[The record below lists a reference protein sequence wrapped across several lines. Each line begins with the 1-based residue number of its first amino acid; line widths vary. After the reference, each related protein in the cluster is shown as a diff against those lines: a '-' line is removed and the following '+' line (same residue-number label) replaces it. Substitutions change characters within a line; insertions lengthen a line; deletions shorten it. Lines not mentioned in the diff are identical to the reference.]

1 MIERSS
7 DKIDPV
13 EITVL
18 SGFLGSGKTT
28 LIRTLLERPDLQ
40 KTAVIIN
47 EFGDLGVDGE
57 IVKQCSDETC
67 PEENI
72 LELANGCICCTVA
85 DDFIPTMK
93 SLLGGQYLPEHIL
106 IETSGLALPKPLLKA
121 FEWPEIR
128 SRLTVDSVLAVVDAE
143 AVVNGIF
150 APQMSTELEEKQN
163 QTYVEHE
170 TPLSEVFEDQINC
183 SDVVLLTKPDLV
195 KNISDAR
202 NIIIKEMERNVPILE
217 VQNGDI
223 GADVIL
229 GVNAAAETD
238 LDNRRS
244 HHDGFDD
251 HEHDDFDTFSITVPK
266 ILDVEK
272 FKIVLEKLIRENDI
286 LRIKG
291 FLRVESKPL
300 NLLVQSVGKR
310 LSVNFT
316 DTKIP
321 VENTGNLVFIGEKGR
336 IDKDVIS
343 AYLHSSLN

>member
-1 MIERSS
+1 MSS
-7 DKIDPV
+7 LEKIPV
-13 EITVL
+13 TILT
-18 SGFLGSGKTT
+18 GFLGAGKTT
-28 LIRTLLERPDLQ
+28 LIRNLILKNKSKKL
-40 KTAVIIN
+40 AVIIN

-93 SLLGGQYLPEHIL
+93 SLLEGQYLPEHIL

-251 HEHDDFDTFSITVPK
+251 HEHDDFDTFSISVPK
-266 ILDVEK
+266 ILDLEK
-272 FKIVLEKLIRENDI
+272 FKIVLETLIRENDI

-300 NLLVQSVGKR
+300 NLLVQGVGKR

-316 DTKIP
+316 DTKISL
-321 VENTGNLVFIGEKGR
+321 ENTGNLVFIGEKGR
-336 IDKDVIS
+336 IDQDVIS

>member
-1 MIERSS
+1 MSS
-7 DKIDPV
+7 LEKIPV
-13 EITVL
+13 TILT
-18 SGFLGSGKTT
+18 GFLGAGKTT
-28 LIRTLLERPDLQ
+28 LIRNLILKNKSKKL
-40 KTAVIIN
+40 AIIIN

-93 SLLGGQYLPEHIL
+93 SLLEGQYLPEHIL

-251 HEHDDFDTFSITVPK
+251 HEHDDFDTFSISVPK
-266 ILDVEK
+266 ILDIEK
-272 FKIVLEKLIRENDI
+272 FKIVLETLIRKNDI

-300 NLLVQSVGKR
+300 NLLVQGVGKR

-336 IDKDVIS
+336 IDQDVIS
-343 AYLHSSLN
+343 AYIHSSLN

>member
-1 MIERSS
+1 MSS
-7 DKIDPV
+7 LEKIPV
-13 EITVL
+13 TILT
-18 SGFLGSGKTT
+18 GFLGAGKTT
-28 LIRTLLERPDLQ
+28 LIRNLILKNKSKKL
-40 KTAVIIN
+40 AVIIN

-93 SLLGGQYLPEHIL
+93 SLLEGQYIPEHIL

-150 APQMSTELEEKQN
+150 APQMSNELEEKQN

-195 KNISDAR
+195 ENISDAR

-217 VQNGDI
+217 VQNGEI

-251 HEHDDFDTFSITVPK
+251 HEHDDFDTFSISLPK
-266 ILDVEK
+266 ILNIEK
-272 FKIVLEKLIRENDI
+272 FKIVLETLIRKNDI

-300 NLLVQSVGKR
+300 NLLVQGVGKR

-336 IDKDVIS
+336 IDQDIIS

>member
-1 MIERSS
+1 MSS
-7 DKIDPV
+7 LEKIPV
-13 EITVL
+13 TILT
-18 SGFLGSGKTT
+18 GFLGAGKTT
-28 LIRTLLERPDLQ
+28 LIRNLILKNKSKKL
-40 KTAVIIN
+40 AVIIN

-93 SLLGGQYLPEHIL
+93 SLLEGQYIPEHIL

-150 APQMSTELEEKQN
+150 APQMSNELEEKQN

-195 KNISDAR
+195 KNISEAR

-266 ILDVEK
+266 ILDVES
-272 FKIVLEKLIRENDI
+272 FKLVLETLIRENDI

-300 NLLVQSVGKR
+300 NLLVQGVGKR

-336 IDKDVIS
+336 IDQDVIS

>member
-1 MIERSS
+1 MSS
-7 DKIDPV
+7 LEKVPV
-13 EITVL
+13 TILT
-18 SGFLGSGKTT
+18 GFLGAGKTT
-28 LIRTLLERPDLQ
+28 LIRNLILKNKSKKL
-40 KTAVIIN
+40 AVIIN

-93 SLLGGQYLPEHIL
+93 SLLKGQYLPEHIL

-238 LDNRRS
+238 LESRRS

-251 HEHDDFDTFSITVPK
+251 HEHDDFDTFSISVPK

-272 FKIVLEKLIRENDI
+272 FKIVLETLIRENDI

-300 NLLVQSVGKR
+300 NLLVQGVGKR

-336 IDKDVIS
+336 IHQDVIS

>member
-1 MIERSS
+1 MSS
-7 DKIDPV
+7 LEKIPV
-13 EITVL
+13 TILT
-18 SGFLGSGKTT
+18 GFLGAGKTT
-28 LIRTLLERPDLQ
+28 LIRNLILKNKSKKL
-40 KTAVIIN
+40 AVIIN

-195 KNISDAR
+195 ENISDAR

-251 HEHDDFDTFSITVPK
+251 HEHDDFDTFSISVPK

-272 FKIVLEKLIRENDI
+272 FKIVLETLIRENDI

-300 NLLVQSVGKR
+300 NLLVQGVGKR

-336 IDKDVIS
+336 IDQDVIS

>member
-1 MIERSS
+1 MSS
-7 DKIDPV
+7 LEKIPV
-13 EITVL
+13 TILT
-18 SGFLGSGKTT
+18 GFLGAGKTT
-28 LIRTLLERPDLQ
+28 LIRNLILKNKSKKL
-40 KTAVIIN
+40 AVIIN

-93 SLLGGQYLPEHIL
+93 SLLEGQYLPEHIL

-195 KNISDAR
+195 ENISDAR
-202 NIIIKEMERNVPILE
+202 NIIIKEMERNIPILE

-251 HEHDDFDTFSITVPK
+251 HEHDDFDTFSISVPK
-266 ILDVEK
+266 ILDLEK
-272 FKIVLEKLIRENDI
+272 FKIVLETLIRENDI

-300 NLLVQSVGKR
+300 NLLIQGVGKR

-316 DTKIP
+316 DTKMP

-336 IDKDVIS
+336 IDQDVIS

>member
-1 MIERSS
+1 MSS
-7 DKIDPV
+7 LEKIPV
-13 EITVL
+13 TILT
-18 SGFLGSGKTT
+18 GFLGAGKTT
-28 LIRTLLERPDLQ
+28 LIRNLILKNKSKKL
-40 KTAVIIN
+40 AVIIN

-93 SLLGGQYLPEHIL
+93 SLLEGQYIPEHIL
-106 IETSGLALPKPLLKA
+106 VETSGLALPKPLLKA

-195 KNISDAR
+195 ENISDAR

-251 HEHDDFDTFSITVPK
+251 HEHDDFDTFSISVPK
-266 ILDVEK
+266 ILDIEK
-272 FKIVLEKLIRENDI
+272 FKIVLETLIRENDI

-300 NLLVQSVGKR
+300 NLLVQGVGKR

-336 IDKDVIS
+336 IDQDVIS

>member
-1 MIERSS
+1 MSS
-7 DKIDPV
+7 LEKIPV
-13 EITVL
+13 TILT
-18 SGFLGSGKTT
+18 GFLGAGKTT
-28 LIRTLLERPDLQ
+28 LIRNLILKNKSKKL
-40 KTAVIIN
+40 AVIIN

-229 GVNAAAETD
+229 GVNAAAEND

-300 NLLVQSVGKR
+300 NLLVQGVGKR

-336 IDKDVIS
+336 IDQDVIS

>member
-1 MIERSS
+1 MSS
-7 DKIDPV
+7 LEKIPV
-13 EITVL
+13 TILT
-18 SGFLGSGKTT
+18 GFLGAGKTT
-28 LIRTLLERPDLQ
+28 LIRNLILKNKSKKL
-40 KTAVIIN
+40 AVIIN

-93 SLLGGQYLPEHIL
+93 SLLEGQYLPEHIL

-195 KNISDAR
+195 ENISDAR

-300 NLLVQSVGKR
+300 NLLVQGVGKR

-321 VENTGNLVFIGEKGR
+321 VENTGNLVFVGEKGK
-336 IDKDVIS
+336 IDQDVIS

>member
-1 MIERSS
+1 MSS
-7 DKIDPV
+7 LEKIPV
-13 EITVL
+13 TILT
-18 SGFLGSGKTT
+18 GFLGAGKTT
-28 LIRTLLERPDLQ
+28 LIRNLILKNKSKKL
-40 KTAVIIN
+40 AVIIN

-93 SLLGGQYLPEHIL
+93 SLLEGQYLPEHIL

-150 APQMSTELEEKQN
+150 APQMSNELEEKQN

-195 KNISDAR
+195 ENISDAR

-251 HEHDDFDTFSITVPK
+251 HEHDDFDTFSISVPK
-266 ILDVEK
+266 ILDLEK
-272 FKIVLEKLIRENDI
+272 FKIVLETLIQENEI

-300 NLLVQSVGKR
+300 NLLVQGVGKR

-336 IDKDVIS
+336 IDQDVIS
-343 AYLHSSLN
+343 AYIHSSLN

>member
-1 MIERSS
+1 MSS
-7 DKIDPV
+7 LEKIPV
-13 EITVL
+13 TILT
-18 SGFLGSGKTT
+18 GFLGAGKTT
-28 LIRTLLERPDLQ
+28 LIRNLILKNKSKKL
-40 KTAVIIN
+40 AVIIN

-93 SLLGGQYLPEHIL
+93 SLLEGQYIPEHIL

-150 APQMSTELEEKQN
+150 APQMSNELEEKQN

-195 KNISDAR
+195 KSISDAR

-251 HEHDDFDTFSITVPK
+251 HEHDDFDTFSISVPK
-266 ILDVEK
+266 ILDIEK
-272 FKIVLEKLIRENDI
+272 FKIVLETLIRENDI

-300 NLLVQSVGKR
+300 NLLVQGVGKR

-336 IDKDVIS
+336 IDQDVIS

>member
-1 MIERSS
+1 MSS
-7 DKIDPV
+7 LEKIPV
-13 EITVL
+13 TILT
-18 SGFLGSGKTT
+18 GFLGAGKTT
-28 LIRTLLERPDLQ
+28 LIRNLILKNKSKKL
-40 KTAVIIN
+40 AVIIN

-93 SLLGGQYLPEHIL
+93 SLLEGQYLPEHVL

-266 ILDVEK
+266 ILDVES
-272 FKIVLEKLIRENDI
+272 FKLVLETLIRENDI

-300 NLLVQSVGKR
+300 NLLVQGVGKR

-336 IDKDVIS
+336 IDQDVIS

>member
-1 MIERSS
+1 MSS
-7 DKIDPV
+7 LEKIPV
-13 EITVL
+13 TILT
-18 SGFLGSGKTT
+18 GFLGAGKTT
-28 LIRTLLERPDLQ
+28 LIRNLILKNKSKKL
-40 KTAVIIN
+40 AVIIN

-93 SLLGGQYLPEHIL
+93 SLLEGQYLPEHIL

-195 KNISDAR
+195 ENISDAR
-202 NIIIKEMERNVPILE
+202 NIIIKEMERNIPILE

-251 HEHDDFDTFSITVPK
+251 HEHDDFDTFSISVPK
-266 ILDVEK
+266 IQDLEK
-272 FKIVLEKLIRENDI
+272 FKIVLETLIRENDI

-300 NLLVQSVGKR
+300 NLLVQGVGKR

-321 VENTGNLVFIGEKGR
+321 VENTGNLVLIGEKGR
-336 IDKDVIS
+336 IDQDVIS

>member
-1 MIERSS
+1 MSS
-7 DKIDPV
+7 LEKIPV
-13 EITVL
+13 TILT
-18 SGFLGSGKTT
+18 GFLGAGKTT
-28 LIRTLLERPDLQ
+28 LIRNLILKNKSKKL
-40 KTAVIIN
+40 AVIIN
-47 EFGDLGVDGE
+47 EFGDWGVDGE

-93 SLLGGQYLPEHIL
+93 SLLEGQYIPEHIL

-195 KNISDAR
+195 ENISDAR

-251 HEHDDFDTFSITVPK
+251 HEHDDFDTFSISVPK
-266 ILDVEK
+266 ILDIEK
-272 FKIVLEKLIRENDI
+272 FKIVLETLIRKNDI

-300 NLLVQSVGKR
+300 NLLVQGVGKR

-321 VENTGNLVFIGEKGR
+321 LENTGNLVFIGEKGR
-336 IDKDVIS
+336 IDQDVIS

>member
-1 MIERSS
+1 MSS
-7 DKIDPV
+7 LEKIPV
-13 EITVL
+13 TILT
-18 SGFLGSGKTT
+18 GFLGAGKTT
-28 LIRTLLERPDLQ
+28 LIRNLILKNKSKKL
-40 KTAVIIN
+40 AVIIN

-93 SLLGGQYLPEHIL
+93 SLLEGQYIPEHIL

-150 APQMSTELEEKQN
+150 APQMSNELEEKQN

-272 FKIVLEKLIRENDI
+272 FKIVLETLIRENDI

-300 NLLVQSVGKR
+300 NLLVQGVGKR

-321 VENTGNLVFIGEKGR
+321 AENTGNLVFIGEKGR
-336 IDKDVIS
+336 IDQDVIS

>member
-1 MIERSS
+1 MSS
-7 DKIDPV
+7 LEKIPV
-13 EITVL
+13 TILT
-18 SGFLGSGKTT
+18 GFLGAGKTT
-28 LIRTLLERPDLQ
+28 LIRNLILKNKSKKL
-40 KTAVIIN
+40 AVIIN

-93 SLLGGQYLPEHIL
+93 SLLEGQYIPEHIL

-150 APQMSTELEEKQN
+150 APQMSNELEEKQN

-195 KNISDAR
+195 ENISVAR

-251 HEHDDFDTFSITVPK
+251 HEHDDFDTFSISVPK
-266 ILDVEK
+266 ILDIEK
-272 FKIVLEKLIRENDI
+272 FKIVLETLIRKNDI

-300 NLLVQSVGKR
+300 NLLVQGVGKR

-336 IDKDVIS
+336 IDQDVIS

>member
-1 MIERSS
+1 MSS
-7 DKIDPV
+7 LEKIPV
-13 EITVL
+13 TILT
-18 SGFLGSGKTT
+18 GFLGAGKTT
-28 LIRTLLERPDLQ
+28 LIRNLILKNKSKKL
-40 KTAVIIN
+40 AVIIN

-93 SLLGGQYLPEHIL
+93 SLLEGQYLPEHIL

-195 KNISDAR
+195 ENISDAR

-251 HEHDDFDTFSITVPK
+251 HEHDDFDTFSISVPK
-266 ILDVEK
+266 IQDLEK
-272 FKIVLEKLIRENDI
+272 FKIVLETLIRENDI

-300 NLLVQSVGKR
+300 NLLVQGVGKR

-336 IDKDVIS
+336 IDQDVIS